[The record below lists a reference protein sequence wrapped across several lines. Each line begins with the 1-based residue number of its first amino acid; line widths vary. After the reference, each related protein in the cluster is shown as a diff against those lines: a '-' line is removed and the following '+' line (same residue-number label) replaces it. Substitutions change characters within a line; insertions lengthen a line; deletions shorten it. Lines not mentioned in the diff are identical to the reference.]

1 MRIIIGQVGRR
12 RRAVWAAA
20 ALLATAAVQA
30 TPGIPSGVKPTAP
43 RAAAASDEA
52 TPRTSRRSATPATQL
67 IVRFRD
73 ETRSGTR
80 VAMTVPRVD
89 GLSRS
94 AGTQLLYRRPM
105 AELAHVFRLRE
116 ALSQPAAQ
124 ALAARLR
131 RDPAVADVEVDEL
144 LYPQSTPN
152 DTMYVDTVVERLW
165 SLKAPTTLRAGGV
178 NLPAAW
184 QISRGKG
191 VVVAVIDTGIFRHDD
206 LEANIIRGFDF
217 IGRDEPFFGGG
228 FLVAN
233 DGDGR
238 DADPSDPG
246 DWITAEEAAKPI
258 FFGCEVGD
266 SSWHGTHVAG
276 TVAAVGDNGL
286 GVVGVAYEAKVLAVR
301 ALGKCFGYSSDTTD
315 AIRWSAGA
323 APDGGSWD
331 ALGIPPNATPARVI
345 NLSLGASSNACPPT
359 RQSAIDAAHAA
370 GALVVAATGN
380 DSALTIGSPASCRG
394 VIAVTSHTVEGDNSS
409 FSNVGVGT
417 SISAPGGGQCST
429 AALNC
434 LPNGTAGAV
443 GTLYRSVLSTIS
455 DGTRGPGT
463 DRTVF
468 GGEVGTSMATPHVSG
483 VAALLFSHMPTLKPD
498 TVRSLM
504 TASARPFPAG
514 TYCSQQTD
522 ARCGTGMLD
531 ATRAFQRLADLAPTV
546 TASTPTAVVRNGA
559 AVPLNATVTAK
570 PGASTV
576 FTYRWQQTAG
586 PAVTIVDTSA
596 LQTSFTAPSP
606 GGAMSFRFTATDA
619 DGIVASRVLDLR
631 ANGLPVVAP
640 LAALTV
646 ESGAAVSLRATATD
660 PENDALTFTATGVPE
675 GATFRPSG
683 EFSWPAATPAG
694 AYTLSITAN
703 DGLETGAP
711 VSVTITVNPPPR
723 GGGGAWDLLGLG
735 LLGSWLAS
743 RLLHRRRRAGSGRAS
758 CTI

>member
-1 MRIIIGQVGRR
+1 MRSVIDQVGGARL
-12 RRAVWAAA
+12 AAWAAA
-20 ALLATAAVQA
+20 ALLATAAAQA
-30 TPGIPSGVKPTAP
+30 MPGIPSGVKPTAP
-43 RAAAASDEA
+43 QASAAADEA
-52 TPRTSRRSATPATQL
+52 IPRSSRRRASPVTQL

-73 ETRSGTR
+73 ETRSGAR
-80 VAMTVPRVD
+80 VSMTVPRVD
-89 GLSRS
+89 GLSKS

-116 ALSQPAAQ
+116 ALSQPAAH

-152 DTMYVDTVVERLW
+152 DTLYVDTVVERLW

-206 LEANIIRGFDF
+206 LEANIIPGFDF
-217 IGRDEPFFGGG
+217 IGRDEFGGG

-246 DWITAEEAAKPI
+246 DWITAEDAAKPI
-258 FFGCEVGD
+258 FSGCEVSD

-301 ALGKCFGYSSDTTD
+301 ALGKCFGYGSDITD

-323 APDGGSWD
+323 APASGSWSD
-331 ALGIPPNATPARVI
+331 LGIPTNPAPARVV
-345 NLSLGASSNACPPT
+345 NLSLGASTNACPPT
-359 RQSAIDAAHAA
+359 RQSAINAAIAA
-370 GALVVAATGN
+370 GAVVVAATGN
-380 DSALTIGSPASCRG
+380 DRSLTIGSPASCLG

-409 FSNVGVGT
+409 FANVGVGT
-417 SISAPGGGQCST
+417 SISAPGGGRCST

-434 LPNGTAGAV
+434 LPDSTSGAV

-483 VAALLFSHMPTLKPD
+483 VAALLFSHMPTLKPE
-498 TVRSLM
+498 TVRSLI

-559 AVPLNATVTAK
+559 AVQLNATVTAK
-570 PGASTV
+570 PGAPTV
-576 FTYRWQQTAG
+576 FTYLWQQTAG
-586 PAVTIVDTSA
+586 PAVTLVDTSA
-596 LQTSFTAPSP
+596 LQTSFTAPTP
-606 GGAMSFRFTATDA
+606 GSAMSFRFTATDA
-619 DGIVASRVLDLR
+619 DGIVASRVVDLR

-660 PENDALTFTATGVPE
+660 PENDALTFTATGVPD

-683 EFSWPAATPAG
+683 EFTWPAASPAG
-694 AYTLSITAN
+694 TYTLSITAN
-703 DGLETGAP
+703 DGFETGAP

-723 GGGGAWDLLGLG
+723 GGGGALDLLGLG
-735 LLGSWLAS
+735 LLGLWLAS
-743 RLLHRRRRAGSGRAS
+743 RILHRRRRGGSGRAS
-758 CTI
+758 CIV